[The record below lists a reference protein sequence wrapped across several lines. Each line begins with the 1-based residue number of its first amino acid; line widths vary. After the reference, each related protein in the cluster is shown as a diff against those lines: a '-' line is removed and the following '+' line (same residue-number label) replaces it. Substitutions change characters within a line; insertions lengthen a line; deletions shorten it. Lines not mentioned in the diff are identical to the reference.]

1 MKGSKEDIAAQI
13 QLLNEQILEEKEKK
27 QADFADTGGIR
38 EFSPLGQCSLILKFK
53 NILISVIYYNIE

>member
-27 QADFADTGGIR
+27 QADFADAGGIR
-38 EFSPLGQCSLILKFK
+38 EFSPPGQCSLILKFK
-53 NILISVIYYNIE
+53 NIDLL